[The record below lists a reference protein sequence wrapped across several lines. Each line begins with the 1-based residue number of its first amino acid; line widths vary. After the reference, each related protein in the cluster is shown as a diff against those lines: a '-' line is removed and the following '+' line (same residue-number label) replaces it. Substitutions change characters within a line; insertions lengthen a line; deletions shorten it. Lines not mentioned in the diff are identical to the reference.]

1 MFKFLKAFGVAAL
14 LALPWAS
21 PISAAGLEG
30 GNFTS
35 VGDVST
41 AVCTTAVGESI
52 DLFGNGVYDMVV
64 ALQVEVGS
72 PGSGAW
78 NTVAGFTDIFPTAST
93 QFRVRT
99 ASTAPNQCFRITVT
113 TDTSGTL
120 YFTTVTDRSTPTEWG
135 GDEANLRTHYR
146 YFDDFQH
153 GTVPITT
160 THNGMTPSYLV
171 DAGDDAEATV
181 GVIIGNPEGVLQYDH
196 GDADTVQDIS
206 TVGFG
211 LLTNGALV
219 STGITVFETRVH
231 MSQITATHQGI
242 GLSDVI
248 PTDAEISFP
257 DVVGITVTEG
267 PVTTMAN
274 AVAFMFDTDQTTD
287 QWGVVAL
294 NGNTL
299 QNNSDVYL
307 LGAVPVATT
316 YQIFRIEVD
325 SSGDCLFYIN
335 GDLLG
340 ALDAC
345 VATTAVLIPYWAS
358 ASTTTTV
365 GSNFIDYVDFWAL
378 RPSG

>member
-1 MFKFLKAFGVAAL
+1 MLKWLKAGAL
-14 LALPWAS
+14 AVMLALPWAL
-21 PISAAGLEG
+21 PVGAAGLEG

-35 VGDVST
+35 AGDVST
-41 AVCTTAVGESI
+41 AVCTTAVGESV

-64 ALQVEVGS
+64 ALQVEKGS

-78 NTVAGFTDIFPTAST
+78 ETVSGFTDIFPTAST

-120 YFTTVTDRSTPTEWG
+120 YYTTVTDRSTPTEW
-135 GDEANLRTHYR
+135 AVSNFRTHYR

-196 GDADTVQDIS
+196 GDADSVQDIS

-219 STGITVFETRVH
+219 STGLTVFETRVH

-248 PTDAEISFP
+248 PTDAEITFP

-267 PVTTMAN
+267 PVASMAN

-299 QNNSDVYL
+299 QNNADVYL

-316 YQIFRIEVD
+316 YQLFRIEVD
-325 SSGDCLFYIN
+325 ASGDALFYVD

-340 ALDAC
+340 ALDSA

-365 GSNFIDYVDFWAL
+365 GSNFIDYVDFWSV
-378 RPSG
+378 RPTS